1 VPVPHIPSILYG
13 NTVSYAL
20 NTKLLVV
27 TKYTGAV
34 YSKEEIFPRIYHS
47 MQLVN
52 PTITVG
58 EVNMNTTR
66 EFVNETI
73 SQIKKKGESMST
85 KEVIDKIIL
94 AALGAWIMTRDEADK
109 VFQELKTSAREDF
122 VKELTDRS
130 LVAKQRIEEA
140 ISERAK
146 EVGESLNLASR
157 KHIEDVEKRMDVLS
171 MEMRRLESKLDELG
185 AKREG

>member
-1 VPVPHIPSILYG
+1 MM
-13 NTVSYAL
+13 A
-20 NTKLLVV
+20 
-27 TKYTGAV
+27 
-34 YSKEEIFPRIYHS
+34 
-47 MQLVN
+47 
-52 PTITVG
+52 
-58 EVNMNTTR
+58 TR
-66 EFVNETI
+66 EFLDKKI
-73 SQIKKKGESMST
+73 SQLKKIGGDMST

-94 AALGAWIMTRDEADK
+94 ATLGAWIMTRDEADK
-109 VFQELKTSAREDF
+109 VFEDLKKSTREDF

-146 EVGESLNLASR
+146 EMGENLNLAGR
-157 KHIEDVEKRMDVLS
+157 KHVEDVEKRMDVLA